1 MQTDTHTGRHVPLDG
16 ASNFR
21 DFGGYPAGDG
31 RAVKWG
37 RLYRSDR
44 LSELTAADR
53 DRLAPL
59 GIARVYDLRRNSE
72 AMAAPTLW
80 PGAQVIRSAL
90 FEDEAGGPSTF
101 ARIAGDEAARHDA
114 ALSRAIMGEMYR
126 RMVTEPGP
134 LTVFRRVF
142 EDLAEADAYPALF
155 HCAGGKDRTGVTC
168 ALILGVLGVSRE
180 DVTADFMLTQRYYDS
195 DEARK
200 LRVAQIVAEAG
211 LGFWSE
217 EALAPVFGVEQ
228 AYIDTALDLVEAAGG
243 TERFLTQRVGVGG
256 ETLERVRA
264 VLLA

>member
-1 MQTDTHTGRHVPLDG
+1 MQTQRHVPLQG

-21 DFGGYPAGDG
+21 DFGGYAGHGG
-31 RAVKWG
+31 RTVKWG

-44 LSELTAADR
+44 LSDLTAADR
-53 DRLAPL
+53 ARLAPL
-59 GIARVYDLRRNSE
+59 GIRQVYDLRRDSE
-72 AMAAPTLW
+72 AAIAPTEW
-80 PGAQVIRSAL
+80 PGAQVNRSPV

-101 ARIAGDEAARHDA
+101 ARIAADEAARHDA
-114 ALSRAIMGEMYR
+114 ALSRAIMGQMYV

-134 LTVFRRVF
+134 LAVFRRLF
-142 EDLAEADAYPALF
+142 EDLADEGATPALF

-168 ALILGVLGVSRE
+168 ALILGVLGVARA
-180 DVTADFMLTQRYYDS
+180 DVVADFMLTQRYYDS

-243 TERFLTQRVGVGG
+243 VERFMTERVGLQPDV
-256 ETLERVRA
+256 LERVQTI
-264 VLLA
+264 LLE

>member
-1 MQTDTHTGRHVPLDG
+1 MQTERHFPLTG

-21 DFGGYPAGDG
+21 DFGGYSGRDG
-31 RAVKWG
+31 RTVKWR
-37 RLYRSDR
+37 RLFRSDR
-44 LSELTAADR
+44 LSDLTDDDR
-53 DRLAPL
+53 ARLAPL
-59 GIARVYDLRRNSE
+59 GVRHVWDLRRDSE
-72 AMAAPTLW
+72 AAAAPTTW
-80 PGAQVIRSAL
+80 PGGRVIRSPV
-90 FEDEAGGPSTF
+90 FEDESGGPSTF
-101 ARIAGDEAARHDA
+101 QRIAGDEAARHDA

-134 LTVFRRVF
+134 LAVFRRVF
-142 EDLAEADAYPALF
+142 EHLAQDDAYPVLF

-180 DVTADFMLTQRYYDS
+180 DVTADFMLTKRYYDS

-228 AYIDTALDLVEAAGG
+228 AYIDTALDIVEAAGG
-243 TERFLTQRVGVGG
+243 TERFLVERVGVGPAA
-256 ETLERVRA
+256 LERARGA
-264 VLLA
+264 LLE